1 MTTHDEQTNAR
12 PEFSSDA
19 MEPPARQTDPSAAV
33 DDPSTAARR
42 TDATARHAEA
52 PVTGD
57 ESLTARTEAPVTGDE
72 SLSARTEAPVTRD
85 ESLSARTEAPVT
97 GDESL
102 SARAEPSESRAE
114 PSSAKSLFADD
125 DLSSLRSRW
134 DDVQAA
140 FVDDPKQCVQKAD
153 ALVAKVVEQLT
164 AGFSDA
170 RTRLEAQWARGEDAS
185 TEDLRLALKRY
196 REFFQRLLSV

>member
-12 PEFSSDA
+12 HEQTNARPEFSSEA
-19 MEPPARQTDPSAAV
+19 MEPPATPTDPPAAV
-33 DDPSTAARR
+33 EDPSTAATR
-42 TDATARHAEA
+42 TDATARHGE
-52 PVTGD
+52 PQVTGD
-57 ESLTARTEAPVTGDE
+57 ESLTARTERSE
-72 SLSARTEAPVTRD
+72 S
-85 ESLSARTEAPVT
+85 
-97 GDESL
+97 G
-102 SARAEPSESRAE
+102 AEPSAE
-114 PSSAKSLFADD
+114 PSSAKSLFADE
-125 DLSSLRSRW
+125 DLSSLRARW

-170 RTRLEAQWARGEDAS
+170 RSRLEAQWARGEDAS